1 MMGSRALFS
10 VISPRSPGA
19 VRKALPMGSPTHGR
33 GDVGRAR
40 ARATGVLARLS
51 PDERD
56 AVRRAWATLLPESDA
71 LADSITLALFE
82 QDPGYMAAGSDI
94 PSIVRSSTREH
105 IRLGLRRLSGMP
117 DSPEATTDVWRRT
130 GRERARQGIPMELV
144 LKAYTLGSRTL
155 WEELAAAVAEKPSL
169 LEARLLLVAGQR
181 LWQALD
187 TQNTILVDAYRRE
200 TARMQQRDLSKIL
213 SVLDGLRDG
222 HGADPQFAADA
233 RATLGLATSQAIACA
248 VGAVSDLG
256 EPPLAAPEDTVDHVT
271 TSSYW
276 HVRDGVQ
283 FGLLG
288 LGPGGT
294 SAVADAVAPR
304 ATGPV
309 GIASSA
315 DGLASFASAYRTAA
329 RAAATVATGDRLAV
343 VATDRLPA
351 IVVSADDEI
360 GDLIEGHAFGDLV
373 HQPAATRDT
382 LLRTLA
388 HVLVA
393 DGSPTNAAKLLYC
406 HRNTVIYRMR
416 QVEDLTGRSTADPDD
431 RLILTL
437 ALVRSGHWSDA
448 VGAADS
454 RA

>member
-1 MMGSRALFS
+1 MGSRALFS

-82 QDPGYMAAGSDI
+82 QDPEYMAAGSDI

-155 WEELAAAVAEKPSL
+155 WEELAAAVAAKPSL

-222 HGADPQFAADA
+222 RGADPQFAADA